1 MTLSVL
7 SDSYRGLDQE
17 IMLSYKLKNL
27 KDVIREVKYH
37 QDDMALDSELPF
49 INRMLN
55 PAQLK

>member
-27 KDVIREVKYH
+27 NDVIRVIFN
-37 QDDMALDSELPF
+37 L
-49 INRMLN
+49 
-55 PAQLK
+55 LKLLFLI

>member
-27 KDVIREVKYH
+27 KDVIRVIFN
-37 QDDMALDSELPF
+37 L
-49 INRMLN
+49 
-55 PAQLK
+55 LK